1 MKTMTIPAT
10 EVGQF
15 WNILRRY
22 RKGRRISVMF
32 KNGNAIF
39 TATLYGGSI
48 LSYSAP
54 YDGPDDDKTFGLWP
68 IVIKHKSS
76 NVVFTLDDASSGSGR
91 LWHSFI
97 TEGRSSNVTTEVK
110 QEFDDISEDGVDTPA
125 DMPKIFSRLARV
137 RRGTL
142 DVRTDK
148 IYFES
153 TSEQTKSF
161 AMSTSGVGIFSAEF
175 PRLGR
180 TRFGIPIFPM
190 KCLPGQGLI
199 SFYGKYNKTMMC
211 YQAGGWLYTTE
222 ISGGFLVSAE
232 QSERLLCLPS
242 PALPVITIDK
252 TDFKAIMDFTIGFGA
267 WDWRRKRPVV
277 TFKTDESGEIF
288 VEFSYCKGYYGN
300 GPNIGPKLLKNTE
313 WSALSIPKFSTSL
326 MELRNAMSAGFRE
339 FSVEV
344 KKETT
349 TIKSV
354 NKGTRFMALC
364 VV

>member
-10 EVGQF
+10 EVSQF
-15 WNILRRY
+15 WNILRRFC
-22 RKGRRISVMF
+22 KGRRISVMF

-48 LSYSAP
+48 LSYSAK
-54 YDGPDDDKTFGLWP
+54 YDGPDDDRTFSLCP
-68 IVIKHKSS
+68 VVIKHKTSS
-76 NVVFTLDDASSGSGR
+76 VVFTINRCSPTRHLYSAEN
-91 LWHSFI
+91 HSCTI
-97 TEGRSSNVTTEVK
+97 SLREA

-125 DMPKIFSRLARV
+125 DMPKILSKLARI

-142 DVRTDK
+142 DFRTDK

-153 TSEQTKSF
+153 TSEQAKSL
-161 AMSTSGVGIFSAEF
+161 AMSTSGAGIFSAEF

-199 SFYGKYNKTMMC
+199 SFYGKNNKTMMC

-222 ISGGFLVSAE
+222 TSGGFLVSTE

-252 TDFKAIMDFTIGFGA
+252 TDFKAIMDFAIGFGV

-277 TFKTDESGEIF
+277 TFKTGVDGKIF

-300 GPNIGPKLLKNTE
+300 GPDIGPKLLKNTK
-313 WSALSIPKFSTSL
+313 WDAFTRPKFSASL
-326 MELRNAMSAGFRE
+326 MELRSAMSAGFRE

-344 KKETT
+344 KEETT

-354 NKGTRFMALC
+354 YKGTRFMALC